1 MLRNVTIFWSH
12 LSVEF
17 VKDAD
22 ILKHQEACALQV
34 EKISSIKNQQAEQEN
49 LNMYPKSRVAYEC

>member
-1 MLRNVTIFWSH
+1 MVTIFWSH

-22 ILKHQEACALQV
+22 MQV
-34 EKISSIKNQQAEQEN
+34 AK
-49 LNMYPKSRVAYEC
+49 YPTSGEED

>member
-1 MLRNVTIFWSH
+1 MVTIFWSH

-22 ILKHQEACALQV
+22 MQVAKYPTSGEEDWGIFKKPDWILPTEFQ
-34 EKISSIKNQQAEQEN
+34 KISFTPADAAV
-49 LNMYPKSRVAYEC
+49 R